1 MSILDQYPQMQDRKL
16 PAWLDDETESND
28 DLVSAARKALAE
40 SLRRLDP
47 ESALPSLVDLRLTG
61 QGIDGSIPAEMTS
74 LVKRFQSEIEA
85 AMSISS
91 VERGDAVIEL
101 AGVSPGSVVLHMKP
115 HIAGPPA
122 DHLFP
127 AIELDVFDEAVGR
140 VMAIHDSFEFLGAQE
155 TKDARV
161 TQGARDAL
169 SHAPA
174 KLLDA
179 VQGMVSELNS
189 FNVDIEVS
197 ALTSHGP
204 RRSSRLTSVGRQS
217 AVQFFN
223 QQESSTEMEIEGR
236 IQGMS
241 LDGWV
246 EVLVPHGNRRIIDVP
261 EELISGGSLHFGQ
274 HVAIKVQA
282 TKAPRTKTVYTFK
295 SLISRA

>member
-16 PAWLDDETESND
+16 PTWLDDETESND

-47 ESALPSLVDLRLTG
+47 ESALPSLVDIRLSG

-85 AMSISS
+85 AMTISA

-101 AGVSPGSVVLHMKP
+101 AGVSSGSVVLHMKP
-115 HIAGPPA
+115 KIAGLAA

-140 VMAIHDSFEFLGAQE
+140 VMSIHDSFERLGA
-155 TKDARV
+155 
-161 TQGARDAL
+161 GAQDSDGALQPDGAL
-169 SHAPA
+169 SHASA

-179 VQGMVSELNS
+179 VQAMVIDLNS
-189 FNVDIEVS
+189 FNVDLEVS
-197 ALTSHGP
+197 ALTSRGP
-204 RRSSRLTSVGRQS
+204 HRSSKLTSIGRQS
-217 AVQFFN
+217 AVQFFT
-223 QQESSTEMEIEGR
+223 QRESSSELEIEGR
-236 IQGMS
+236 VQGMS

-246 EVLVPHGNRRIIDVP
+246 EVLVPQGNRRVDDVP
-261 EELISGGSLHFGQ
+261 EELISGGSLRFGQ
-274 HVAIKVQA
+274 HVIIKVRA
-282 TKAPRTKTVYTFK
+282 TKAPRTKTVYTYH
-295 SLISRA
+295 SLISRS